1 MNSQILIGKTKDDFK
16 INKVGDNNNV
26 AKVVMIV
33 PRRMSKEK
41 KVEAESKGY
50 PTADFPQIEIW
61 GSDKKINMLNEN
73 VKKGDEIR
81 VEGFIKTGSYNNK
94 SGEKV
99 YTTTIN
105 VNEFKFDFK
114 SKETYDNIT
123 L

>member
-1 MNSQILIGKTKDDFK
+1 MNSQILIGKIKDDFK

-26 AKVVMIV
+26 AKATMIV

-61 GSDKKINMLNEN
+61 GSDKKMNMLSKN
-73 VKKGDEIR
+73 VKKGDKIT
-81 VEGFIKTGSYNNK
+81 VEGFIRTGSYDNRD
-94 SGEKV
+94 GEKV
-99 YTTTIN
+99 YTTTIS
-105 VNEFKFDFK
+105 VNNFDFEFKP
-114 SKETYDNIT
+114 KETYENID